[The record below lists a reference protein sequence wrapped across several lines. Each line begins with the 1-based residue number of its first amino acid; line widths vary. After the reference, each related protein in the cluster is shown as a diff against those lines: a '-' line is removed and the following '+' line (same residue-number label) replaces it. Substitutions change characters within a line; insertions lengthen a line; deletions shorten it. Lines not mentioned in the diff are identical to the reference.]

1 MAETYITDITHYL
14 DDEGEIAIESGAGL
28 RFAVYLTSIISM
40 ISHPQPVPEEFNV
53 KCRCRPK
60 RKPCKGIIMGGTD
73 PDTGIIIWWCK
84 ECHVNGFISNWQG
97 TMWDMS
103 DADGAAH

>member
-28 RFAVYLTSIISM
+28 RFAEYLTYIISM
-40 ISHPQPVPEEFNV
+40 MSHPPPVPDEFKV

-60 RKPCKGIIMGGTD
+60 RKPCKGMIVGGTD
-73 PDTGIIIWWCK
+73 PATGVIIWWCT
-84 ECHVNGFISNWQG
+84 ECRVNGFISNWQG

-103 DADGAAH
+103 DAVGAVH